1 MFSVRG
7 IWGARPLL
15 AAAALLGIALAA
27 DPLALAQEG
36 GQPTAVFDR
45 PHAPYDAKGLD
56 LGSFRLFPAAGVSE
70 TYDDN
75 IFADENNAQDDL
87 ITAVSAA
94 LIAESQWSRHQLKV
108 EGRLRH
114 EAFLNNDSQDRT
126 EYALTPTLRLD
137 LGERDTARLT
147 AEHSRRVVGRDDPE
161 DAGDD
166 EPTTFNRFLVGGA
179 YIHRVNRVFFGLNS
193 TLRRDDYISSGDDD
207 RDRNE
212 YRFGL
217 PLGYEVSAKTDV
229 TLEPF
234 VRLRDFDDLDSTG
247 ADRDSRAA
255 GATVGID
262 TEVTSLLHLNFD
274 VGFIANDYED
284 SRFDDS
290 LDLIFG
296 GEAVW
301 YATAMTTVKA
311 RAERR
316 DIATSQPG
324 SSSKTQ
330 SSAAM
335 EVQHELLRNVLLG
348 GEVRYINDDF
358 REIDRVDDRVQ
369 LGLSAEYLVNRY
381 VSVAADYRYEQRW
394 SDLDNADYSRNLVTL
409 GLKTHF

>member
-1 MFSVRG
+1 MAIAIVGG
-7 IWGARPLL
+7 I
-15 AAAALLGIALAA
+15 
-27 DPLALAQEG
+27 LALAPGRACAQEG
-36 GQPTAVFDR
+36 AQPTAVFDR
-45 PHAPYDAKGLD
+45 PQESYGAKGLD
-56 LGSFRLFPAAGVSE
+56 LGGFRLFPSAGVSE

-75 IFADENNAQDDL
+75 IFADEDNEETDL
-87 ITAVSAA
+87 ITTVSAA

-108 EGRLRH
+108 EGNLRH
-114 EAFLNNDSQDRT
+114 EAYLDNDDQDRT
-126 EYALTPTLRLD
+126 EYAVKPTLRLD
-137 LGERDTARLT
+137 LGERDTARLR
-147 AEHSRRVVGRDDPE
+147 AEHSRRVVGRDAPE

-166 EPTTFNRFLVGGA
+166 EPPTFNRFLVGGG

-193 TLRRDDYISSGDDD
+193 AVRRDDYISGGDDD
-207 RDRNE
+207 RDRSE

-217 PLGYEVSAKTDV
+217 PIGYEVSAKTDV
-229 TLEPF
+229 TVEPF
-234 VRLRDFDDLDSTG
+234 VRWRDFDDLDSTG
-247 ADRDSRAA
+247 ADRDSLA
-255 GATVGID
+255 VGTTIGIE

-274 VGFIANDYED
+274 VGFIGNDYED
-284 SRFDDS
+284 SRFNDS

-301 YATAMTTVKA
+301 YATAMTTVKV

-330 SSAAM
+330 SNAAM
-335 EVQHELLRNVLLG
+335 ELQHELMRNVLLG

-369 LGLSAEYLVNRY
+369 LSLNAEYLLNRY

-394 SDLDNADYSRNLVTL
+394 SDLDGADYSRNLVTL
-409 GLKTHF
+409 GLKTRF